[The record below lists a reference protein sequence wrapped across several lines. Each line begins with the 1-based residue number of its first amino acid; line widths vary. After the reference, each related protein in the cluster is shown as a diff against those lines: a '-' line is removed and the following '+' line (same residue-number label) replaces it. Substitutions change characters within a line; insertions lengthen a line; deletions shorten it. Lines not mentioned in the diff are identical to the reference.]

1 MPAVG
6 AYGDSD
12 PEYRGEA
19 YVAERNA
26 PASVVSWTPNAVEVR
41 VEGASPGDHI
51 VLNQNW
57 DGGWTANGAPAVA
70 YKDAVATVATSA
82 NQTVLFR
89 YAPRSLGW
97 GVALTALTMAAIAFM
112 LTRRPRPASV

>member
-1 MPAVG
+1 MSAVG

-26 PASVVSWTPNAVEVR
+26 PASIVSWTPNAVDVR
-41 VEGASPGDHI
+41 VEGASAGDHV

-57 DGGWTANGAPAVA
+57 DAGWSADGARAVA
-70 YKDAVATVATSA
+70 YKDAVAAVATSA
-82 NQTVLFR
+82 SQTIHFR
-89 YAPRSLGW
+89 YAPRTLWW
-97 GVALTALTMAAIAFM
+97 GVVLSASTTAAIAFM
-112 LTRRPRPASV
+112 LTRARSV